1 MDCIEVS
8 TAMRPHEKTRFLPV
22 VILSS
27 SYEEQ
32 DFVKCCNIAADS
44 YVRKPVVFEES
55 MEAVN
60 KHGNYRLG
68 VNEPPLREYFLG

>member
-1 MDCIEVS
+1 MDCFEVL

-32 DFVKCCNIAADS
+32 DFIKCCNIDADG
-44 YVRKPVVFEES
+44 YVRKPMVFEES

-60 KHGNYRLG
+60 KPGNYWLG
-68 VNEPPLREYFLG
+68 VNEPPIREYFLG